1 MKKSRLLI
9 AGAIAAALP
18 LAGAF
23 AQTPTP
29 DAQSAAQSQPAQGS
43 QQKGAT
49 FESLDTNGDGRI
61 SQSEAAVDPNVSD
74 QFAKYDKNGDGF
86 IERDEVTATNHTPPS
101 DSPSKQP

>member
-29 DAQSAAQSQPAQGS
+29 EQSAPQSQPAQGS
-43 QQKGAT
+43 QKGAT

-86 IERDEVTATNHTPPS
+86 IEREEVTATNHTPPS
-101 DSPSKQP
+101 DTPAKP

>member
-23 AQTPTP
+23 AQSPPTP
-29 DAQSAAQSQPAQGS
+29 DQSAPQSQPAQGS
-43 QQKGAT
+43 QKGAT

-86 IERDEVTATNHTPPS
+86 IEREEVTATNTPP
-101 DSPSKQP
+101 PSNTPAKP